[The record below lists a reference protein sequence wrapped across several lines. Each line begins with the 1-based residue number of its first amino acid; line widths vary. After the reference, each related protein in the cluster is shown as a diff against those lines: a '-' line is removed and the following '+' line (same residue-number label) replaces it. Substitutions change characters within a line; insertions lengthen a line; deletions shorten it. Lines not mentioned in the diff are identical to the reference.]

1 MRQNDVIE
9 RPEGVGYPGGR
20 SKRGQPP
27 VFYDEAEKLDV
38 SLTIR
43 GPKSLADRIKK
54 IKEHEKRLT
63 LNKLK
68 LNLLET
74 GVLAYNWGI
83 KNWKRLR
90 ALREREDEP
99 IRMLELLPRLLDL
112 GLELDEW
119 ATEHRDQILAIR
131 SLAEAKEERFPPNL
145 SRVLDA
151 GLEALLKGRKNASE

>member
-9 RPEGVGYPGGR
+9 RTEAVGYPGGR
-20 SKRGQPP
+20 GKRGQPP
-27 VFYDEAEKLDV
+27 VFYDEAEKLTV

-54 IKEHEKRLT
+54 IKEHEKKLT

-83 KNWKRLR
+83 KNWKRLQAIR
-90 ALREREDEP
+90 GRDEP
-99 IRMLELLPRLLDL
+99 IKLLEILPRLLEL

-119 ATEHRDQILAIR
+119 STAHRDQLLAIR
-131 SLAEAKEERFPPNL
+131 TLAEAKDEKFPPDL
-145 SRVLDA
+145 TRVLDL
-151 GLEALLKGRKNASE
+151 GLEAVLKNRKNASE